1 MAMEEDVQ
9 GLPWRVLLLL
19 EACSYLGQGPK
30 DEKQTHDDDVAHG
43 RNNDSMS
50 QLFGGLADMILRSN

>member
-1 MAMEEDVQ
+1 MKEDVQ
-9 GLPWRVLLLL
+9 RLPWRVLLLFG
-19 EACSYLGQGPK
+19 ACSHLGQGPK
-30 DEKQTHDDDVAHG
+30 DEKQAHDDDIARS